1 MFKQNVS
8 IITILASTSILAL
21 IAVQLFWISNAVDL
35 REDEFKSSVNDALNN
50 TVERL
55 EKTSTAAKIKKKIK
69 FRKQGIRTYPA
80 DYSIK
85 KILNADSVSFQNN
98 RTVPF
103 KKKNVKVS
111 VIEEMSTDSNGV
123 MSATINKYEGD
134 TTQANGILGPL
145 GHSTNSSINTENI
158 KLELMQQKTEMV
170 NDLFEEL
177 ISINVYKNYKPRIDT
192 VLLDSLLRE
201 ELLGHGIK
209 STYSYRIA
217 VSPKNAVE
225 DFTKA
230 VRECDTTGCYFKI
243 NLAPNNTFINPTF
256 LSVYFPKHK
265 RYILKTLWG
274 MLLASGVIIIILS
287 ISFYY
292 TISTIKKQ
300 KKLSTIKN
308 DFISNMTHEF
318 KTPISTISLAT
329 EMLNDHTVIKTPEKT
344 ERFVK
349 MIKEENKRLSV
360 LVESILQT
368 AILDKGDF
376 KLKHSEI
383 DIHDII
389 NQAIQNIHLQVEQ
402 LGGTIVPRFFATN
415 PKIVGDKVHI
425 TNIVFNL
432 MDNAI
437 KYSKNVPEI
446 TLTTE
451 DCDNGIIFSVKDK
464 GVGISKD
471 HLKKIFDKFF
481 RIPTGNIHNTK
492 GFGLGLSYVKAI
504 VDKHGGEIT
513 VESELNKGSNF
524 RVFLPY
530 NQVVTNKN

>member
-1 MFKQNVS
+1 MMFRQNVS
-8 IITILASTSILAL
+8 VVTILASVSILAL
-21 IAVQLFWISNAVDL
+21 IAVQLFWISNAIEL
-35 REDEFKSSVNDALNN
+35 REDEFKNSTNDALNN
-50 TVERL
+50 VVERL

-85 KILNADSVSFQNN
+85 KVFGADSLSYQNN
-98 RTVPF
+98 AMTPF
-103 KKKNVKVS
+103 DNAKVKVH
-111 VIEEMSTDSNGV
+111 VMEEMSTDSNGV
-123 MSATINKYEGD
+123 ISTTINKYEGD
-134 TTQANGILGPL
+134 TSHVNGILGPL
-145 GHSTNSSINTENI
+145 GVETNATTSAENI
-158 KLELMQQKTEMV
+158 KLELMQHKTEVV

-177 ISINVYKNYKPRIDT
+177 VSINVYKNYKPHIDT
-192 VLLDSLLRE
+192 LLLDSLLRE

-209 STYSYRIA
+209 SNYLYRIT
-217 VSPKNAVE
+217 VSPKNAVA

-230 VRECDTTGCYFKI
+230 VRECDTSGCYFKV
-243 NLAPNNTFINPTF
+243 NLAPNNAFISPTF

-265 RYILKTLWG
+265 SYILRTLWG

-287 ISFYY
+287 VSFYY

-318 KTPISTISLAT
+318 KTPISTISLAS
-329 EMLNDHTVIKTPEKT
+329 EMLNDHSVTKTPEKV

-376 KLKHSEI
+376 RLKLSEL

-402 LGGTIVPRFFATN
+402 RGGTIVPKFFATST
-415 PKIVGDKVHI
+415 KIVGDKVHI

-437 KYSKNVPEI
+437 KYSKEIPEI
-446 TLTTE
+446 VITTE
-451 DCDNGIIFSVKDK
+451 NVDNGILFSVKDS
-464 GVGISKD
+464 GVGISKEN
-471 HLKKIFDKFF
+471 LKKVFDKFY
-481 RIPTGNIHNTK
+481 RIPTGNVHNIK
-492 GFGLGLSYVKAI
+492 GFGLGLSYVQAI
-504 VDKHGGEIT
+504 VKKHGGEIT
-513 VESELNKGSNF
+513 VESEINKGSNF
-524 RVFLPY
+524 KVFLPY
-530 NQVVTNKN
+530 KQESN